1 MLSSNKIVAF
11 VYTADSKRARSFY
24 EGTLGLEY
32 ISEDQ
37 FALVMDGNG
46 TMLRIGKFPDL
57 KPAQFTVVGW
67 ETSEIEKLVGQLQK
81 RGVVFEKYPW
91 MPPSDLPVWT
101 APSGDKVA
109 WFKDPDGN
117 VLSLSQHV

>member
-1 MLSSNKIVAF
+1 MLGSNKIVAF

-24 EGTLGLEY
+24 EGTLGLKY
-32 ISEDQ
+32 VSEDQ
-37 FALVMDGNG
+37 FALVMEGHI
-46 TMLRIGKFPDL
+46 TMLRIGKSPDL
-57 KPAQFTVVGW
+57 KPAPFTVVGW
-67 ETSEIEKLVGQLQK
+67 ETSEIEKLVAKLQE
-81 RGVVFEKYPW
+81 RGVAFEKYPW
-91 MPPSDLPVWT
+91 MPPSALPIWT